1 MILSARAIAAEMADS
16 DAGEFL
22 PSHCV
27 NFRAARMQA
36 AIRSTRFLPSP
47 MSASVAYSPFIR
59 HKRIHFFIIDF
70 RICTAEV
77 HKFGMY
83 RAVQEEAEG
92 MQRACRLEAPLH
104 KRVFRKGCGPSDTF
118 SPLLLP
124 TNVARYIVMSQKL
137 RVCRA
142 ISQI

>member
-1 MILSARAIAAEMADS
+1 
-16 DAGEFL
+16 
-22 PSHCV
+22 
-27 NFRAARMQA
+27 
-36 AIRSTRFLPSP
+36 

-104 KRVFRKGCGPSDTF
+104 KRVFRKGCGPSRHHF
-118 SPLLLP
+118 LIYSCQQMYRVILLCPTSCASVAQFPKHDPGLP
-124 TNVARYIVMSQKL
+124 ER
-137 RVCRA
+137 
-142 ISQI
+142 